1 MVKHVNCKWS
11 PVCWDGGVLLGWWG
25 VAGMVGCC
33 WDGGVLLGFWV
44 AGLLLGIP
52 TWDDEVQLGRLGF
65 GTTEEKRLRSTKVNG
80 AWLRLITRYQLL
92 YWKNPVTV
100 IGDHPLLTFKRTWG
114 FCVGS
119 TLACAIGFRLTSI
132 CHSFEQD
139 CLLRQWTRCQEWW
152 QTQKTRW
159 QRWWQK

>member
-1 MVKHVNCKWS
+1 M
-11 PVCWDGGVLLGWWG
+11 LLGWWG

-80 AWLRLITRYQLL
+80 A
-92 YWKNPVTV
+92 
-100 IGDHPLLTFKRTWG
+100 
-114 FCVGS
+114 
-119 TLACAIGFRLTSI
+119 
-132 CHSFEQD
+132 
-139 CLLRQWTRCQEWW
+139 
-152 QTQKTRW
+152 
-159 QRWWQK
+159 